1 MVKLLTILSMLFAL
15 LTLVSLPWVA
25 PVLYTT
31 FSILQPQYVWFWAF
45 DGIPAFNTLAGLT
58 LVSWV
63 IQASQK
69 RIDFSIYAL
78 PINKALL
85 LLALLFNMSNWLATY
100 DGGVGADLILNIF
113 NTTMLLYFT
122 SIALFNNESA
132 VRYLTY
138 GFILTAVYYG
148 YDANMA
154 YFENDWSRFSQGR
167 LGGPA
172 RGAYSDNNK
181 FAIMMVTG
189 FPFLLLGFFHF
200 KNIIIKTL
208 LVIGM
213 VWVVHGIFLTESRG
227 ALLAIGAA
235 VFISTRVINLT
246 GAKRKL
252 INFAILA
259 GFVVVVIDQAG
270 GTLSRTQKV
279 VALRETAE
287 EPLNPRIMSWKVG
300 LKIISDY
307 PVFGVGVYGF
317 RRASMLEHPGESP
330 HVAHNTFLTFA
341 ANSGLPC
348 GLLYLYT
355 FWACF
360 KMTRRINRTAPKN
373 SFFKYS
379 ANSAFAA
386 LGGFFVGALF
396 LDLIIFEPYYYLMM
410 LVAASYFQVVS
421 LEKSAEKNVG
431 IINNV

>member
-15 LTLVSLPWVA
+15 CTLMSLPWVA
-25 PVLYTT
+25 PVMYTT

-45 DGIPAFNTLAGLT
+45 DGIPAFNTFAGLT

-69 RIDFSIYAL
+69 KIDFSIYAL
-78 PINKALL
+78 PINKALF

-100 DGGVGADLILNIF
+100 DGGVGVDLILDVF

-148 YDANMA
+148 FDANMA
-154 YFENDWSRFSQGR
+154 YFENDWTRFIQGR

-208 LVIGM
+208 LVLGM
-213 VWVVHGIFLTESRG
+213 VWVVHGIFLTGSRG

-259 GFVVVVIDQAG
+259 GFVVVVIYQAG
-270 GTLSRTQKV
+270 GTLSRSQEV
-279 VALRETAE
+279 VALGETAE
-287 EPLNPRIMSWKVG
+287 KPLNPRIMSWKVG

-317 RRASMLEHPGESP
+317 RVASMLEHPGESP

-373 SFFKYS
+373 SFLKYS

-421 LEKSAEKNVG
+421 LEKSASKNVG